1 MVSVFRRR
9 RNPLFHYGGRN
20 LKVALRLTC
29 TQASNFTG
37 VLSMAIEQASTIEL
51 QHSLVQHH
59 LSRLRAKQT
68 PPSEFRQHVRV
79 LATLLAA
86 EATKNVAL
94 QPITVE
100 TPNEMTTC
108 SELAGRFAAVPI
120 LRAGLGMVE
129 PLAELIPQLEVWHL
143 GVYRDEETAQP
154 VHYYDKLPS
163 NNPPDIAFVLD
174 PMLATGGSA
183 CMAIQTLKRWGVPKI
198 LMLSIIST
206 PEGIARLQQEFGD
219 VTVYTCA
226 IDRCLNERKY
236 IVPGLG
242 DAGDRI
248 FNTT

>member
-1 MVSVFRRR
+1 
-9 RNPLFHYGGRN
+9 
-20 LKVALRLTC
+20 
-29 TQASNFTG
+29 
-37 VLSMAIEQASTIEL
+37 MANESANIFEL
-51 QHSLVQHH
+51 QHSLVEHH

-68 PPSEFRQHVRV
+68 SPSAFRQHVRI

-108 SELAGRFAAVPI
+108 SELSGRFAAVPI

-129 PLAELIPQLEVWHL
+129 PLEELIPQLEVWHL
-143 GVYRDEETAQP
+143 GLYRDEATAQP

-198 LMLSIIST
+198 FMLSIISA
-206 PEGIARLQQEFGD
+206 PEGIARLQQKFAD
-219 VTVYTCA
+219 VTVFTCA
-226 IDRCLNERKY
+226 IDRCLNERKF

-248 FNTT
+248 FGTNL